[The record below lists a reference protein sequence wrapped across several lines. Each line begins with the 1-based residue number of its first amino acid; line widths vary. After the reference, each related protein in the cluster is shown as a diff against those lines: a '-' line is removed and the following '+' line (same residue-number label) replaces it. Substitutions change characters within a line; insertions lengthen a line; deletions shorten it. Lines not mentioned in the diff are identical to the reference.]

1 MVFRPRPTDDGTD
14 LPIPNGARNRGGSI
28 IVWSGHPGKQPVHPW
43 HNAQA
48 NHQKG
53 SVVLG
58 NGLNEL
64 EASPSGSPLSPSA
77 SSLQNR
83 RIFNLRPSTLILSC
97 ILFLVTSALIVVGT
111 LLGSKIAKLENTIP
125 GLALHSSPDSA
136 NQTSPGHNQNSPSSS
151 STSSSPSATT
161 TYAASPSDLPPPLPP
176 TISVSGWTYLGCYY
190 DSEVRI
196 LPDAFLSAVNM
207 TNQVCSEYCTNS
219 YTNKNNNNSN
229 NQRRR
234 TAPRHFGTQ
243 VALQCYCGTAD
254 NAVLATRRAPDWQ
267 CMHQCAGRMSAAE
280 RCGGDWALTLWE
292 RDG

>member
-1 MVFRPRPTDDGTD
+1 M
-14 LPIPNGARNRGGSI
+14 
-28 IVWSGHPGKQPVHPW
+28 
-43 HNAQA
+43 
-48 NHQKG
+48 
-53 SVVLG
+53 
-58 NGLNEL
+58 
-64 EASPSGSPLSPSA
+64 
-77 SSLQNR
+77 
-83 RIFNLRPSTLILSC
+83 LSC
-97 ILFLVTSALIVVGT
+97 ILFLVTSALIVVGV
-111 LLGSKIAKLENTIP
+111 LLGSKIATLEKTIP

-136 NQTSPGHNQNSPSSS
+136 NQTSPDQNQNSPSSS
-151 STSSSPSATT
+151 STSSSPSKSSSFSSTT
-161 TYAASPSDLPPPLPP
+161 DLPPPLPP

-219 YTNKNNNNSN
+219 YKYDNNNNNKRSETNSN
-229 NQRRR
+229 HRRR

-243 VALQCYCGTAD
+243 VSLQCYCGTAD
-254 NAVLATRRAPDWQ
+254 DAVLATRRAPDWA